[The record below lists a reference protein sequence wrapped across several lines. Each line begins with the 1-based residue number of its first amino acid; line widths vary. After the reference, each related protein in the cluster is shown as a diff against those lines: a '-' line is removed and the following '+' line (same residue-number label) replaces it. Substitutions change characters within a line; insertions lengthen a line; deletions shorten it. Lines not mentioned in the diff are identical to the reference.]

1 MAASRKLD
9 VFHPLCHKADTKDPA
24 SPLRET
30 DDDARK
36 LARVLLRSARH
47 AAIAVLAPENGFPF
61 VSRVLVATDIDGIPV
76 ILVSQLSAHTRAL
89 ARDPRASLLT
99 GEPGK
104 GDPLAYPRL
113 TTQCLAEPVEHS
125 SAFYARIR
133 TRFLARHPK
142 AKLYID
148 FPDFLFFRLKPEQAS
163 LNGGFGR
170 AYQLDGNDLIIQSAA
185 NEAIAVGA
193 AEAVRD
199 LVERHPDVAE
209 SLAIR
214 LKAPESGSW
223 HICGIDSSG
232 FDMISGDFLLR
243 YEFETL
249 AVDAD
254 HICSNISKIAYS
266 IP

>member
-1 MAASRKLD
+1 M
-9 VFHPLCHKADTKDPA
+9 KDQP
-24 SPLRET
+24 SPIRET

-47 AAIAVLAPENGFPF
+47 AAIAVLDPETGFPF
-61 VSRVLVATDIDGIPV
+61 ASRVLVATDIDGAPV
-76 ILVSQLSAHTRAL
+76 ILVSKLSAHTKAL
-89 ARDPRASLLT
+89 ARDARASLLT

-104 GDPLAYPRL
+104 GDPLAHPRL
-113 TTQCLAEPVEHS
+113 TTQCLAQPVERGD
-125 SAFYARIR
+125 AFHERIR
-133 TRFLARHPK
+133 TRFLARHAK

-185 NEAIAVGA
+185 NEEIAAGA
-193 AEAVRD
+193 AETVRD

-209 SLAIR
+209 ALAAR
-214 LKAPESGSW
+214 LKAPESASW
-223 HICGIDSSG
+223 RICGIDLSG

-249 AVDAD
+249 AGDAD

>member
-1 MAASRKLD
+1 M
-9 VFHPLCHKADTKDPA
+9 KDQP

-30 DDDARK
+30 DDEARK
-36 LARVLLRSARH
+36 LARVLLRSARY
-47 AAIAVLAPENGFPF
+47 AAIAVLDPETGFPF
-61 VSRVLVATDIDGIPV
+61 ASRVLVATDIDGTPV
-76 ILVSQLSAHTRAL
+76 ILVSKLSAHTKAL
-89 ARDPRASLLT
+89 AKDPRASLLT

-113 TTQCLAEPVEHS
+113 TTQCLAELVERGNAIHE
-125 SAFYARIR
+125 RIR
-133 TRFLARHPK
+133 TRFLDRHSK
-142 AKLYID
+142 AALYID

-170 AYQLDGNDLIIQSAA
+170 AYLLDGNDLVIQSAA
-185 NEAIAVGA
+185 NEAIAAEA
-193 AEAVRD
+193 AETVRD
-199 LVERHPDVAE
+199 LVERHPDIAE
-209 SLAIR
+209 ALAIR
-214 LKAPESGSW
+214 LKAPESSPW
-223 HICGIDSSG
+223 RICGIDSSG

-254 HICSNISKIAYS
+254 HICSNMSKVAYS

>member
-1 MAASRKLD
+1 M
-9 VFHPLCHKADTKDPA
+9 KDQP
-24 SPLRET
+24 SPIRET

-47 AAIAVLAPENGFPF
+47 AAIAVLDPETGFPF
-61 VSRVLVATDIDGIPV
+61 ASRVLVATDIDGTPV
-76 ILVSQLSAHTRAL
+76 ILVSKLSAHTKAL
-89 ARDPRASLLT
+89 GHDARASLLA
-99 GEPGK
+99 GEAGK
-104 GDPLAYPRL
+104 GDPLAHPRL
-113 TTQCLAEPVEHS
+113 TTQCLAEPVERDN
-125 SAFYARIR
+125 AFHERLR
-133 TRFLARHPK
+133 TRFLARHAK

-170 AYQLDGNDLIIQSAA
+170 AYQLNGNDLIIQSAA
-185 NEAIAVGA
+185 NEEIAAGA
-193 AEAVRD
+193 AETVRD

-209 SLAIR
+209 ALAAR
-214 LKAPESGSW
+214 LKAPESASW
-223 HICGIDSSG
+223 RICGIDPSG

-249 AVDAD
+249 ARDAD
-254 HICSNISKIAYS
+254 HICSNMSKIAYS

>member
-1 MAASRKLD
+1 M
-9 VFHPLCHKADTKDPA
+9 KDQP

-47 AAIAVLAPENGFPF
+47 AAIAVLDTETGFPF
-61 VSRVLVATDIDGIPV
+61 ASRVLVATDIDGTPV

-113 TTQCLAEPVEHS
+113 TTQCLAEPVERS
-125 SAFYARIR
+125 SAFYERIR
-133 TRFLARHPK
+133 TRFLARHTK

-148 FPDFLFFRLKPEQAS
+148 FPDFLFFRLKQEQAS

-185 NEAIAVGA
+185 NEAIAAEA
-193 AEAVRD
+193 AETVRD

-209 SLAIR
+209 ALAIR
-214 LKAPESGSW
+214 LKAPESGPW
-223 HICGIDSSG
+223 RICGIDSSG

-254 HICSNISKIAYS
+254 HICSNMTKIAYS

>member
-1 MAASRKLD
+1 M
-9 VFHPLCHKADTKDPA
+9 KDQP

-47 AAIAVLAPENGFPF
+47 AAIAVLDPETGFPF
-61 VSRVLVATDIDGIPV
+61 ASRVLVATDIDGTPV
-76 ILVSQLSAHTRAL
+76 ILVSKLSAHTRAL
-89 ARDPRASLLT
+89 ARDPRASLLA

-104 GDPLAYPRL
+104 GDPLAHPRL
-113 TTQCLAEPVEHS
+113 TTQCLAEPVERGN
-125 SAFYARIR
+125 AFYERIR
-133 TRFLARHPK
+133 TRFLARHTK
-142 AKLYID
+142 AQLYID

-170 AYQLDGNDLIIQSAA
+170 AYQLDGHDLIIQSAA
-185 NEAIAVGA
+185 NEEIAAGA

-209 SLAIR
+209 MLATR
-214 LKAPESGSW
+214 LNAPKSASW
-223 HICGIDSSG
+223 RICGIDSSG
-232 FDMISGDFLLR
+232 FDLISGDFLLR

-249 AVDAD
+249 AGDAD

>member
-1 MAASRKLD
+1 M
-9 VFHPLCHKADTKDPA
+9 KDQP

-47 AAIAVLAPENGFPF
+47 AAIAVLDPETGFPF
-61 VSRVLVATDIDGIPV
+61 ASRVLIATDIDGTPV

-89 ARDPRASLLT
+89 AKDLRASLLT

-113 TTQCLAEPVEHS
+113 TTQCVAEPVERGN
-125 SAFYARIR
+125 AFYERIR
-133 TRFLARHPK
+133 TRFLARHTK

-148 FPDFLFFRLKPEQAS
+148 FPDFLFFRLKPEKAS

-185 NEAIAVGA
+185 NEEIAAGA
-193 AEAVRD
+193 TEAVRD
-199 LVERHPDVAE
+199 LVERHPDVEE

-214 LKAPESGSW
+214 LEAPKSGSW
-223 HICGIDSSG
+223 RICGIDPSG
-232 FDMISGDFLLR
+232 FDMISSDFLLR

-249 AVDAD
+249 AVDVD

>member
-1 MAASRKLD
+1 M
-9 VFHPLCHKADTKDPA
+9 KDQP
-24 SPLRET
+24 SPIRET

-47 AAIAVLAPENGFPF
+47 AAIAVLDPETGFPF
-61 VSRVLVATDIDGIPV
+61 ASRVLVATDIDGTPV
-76 ILVSQLSAHTRAL
+76 ILVSKLSAHTKAL
-89 ARDPRASLLT
+89 GHDARASLLT

-104 GDPLAYPRL
+104 GDPLAHPRL
-113 TTQCLAEPVEHS
+113 TTQCLAEPVERGDALH
-125 SAFYARIR
+125 ARLR
-133 TRFLARHPK
+133 ARFLARHTK

-170 AYQLDGNDLIIQSAA
+170 AYQLDGSDLIIQSAA
-185 NEAIAVGA
+185 NEEIAAGA
-193 AEAVRD
+193 AETVRD
-199 LVERHPDVAE
+199 LVARHPDVTEA
-209 SLAIR
+209 LAAR
-214 LKAPESGSW
+214 LKAPKPASW
-223 HICGIDSSG
+223 RICGIDPSG

-249 AVDAD
+249 AEEAD

>member
-1 MAASRKLD
+1 M
-9 VFHPLCHKADTKDPA
+9 KDQP
-24 SPLRET
+24 SPIRET

-47 AAIAVLAPENGFPF
+47 AAIAVLDPETGFPF
-61 VSRVLVATDIDGIPV
+61 ASRVLVATDIDGTPV
-76 ILVSQLSAHTRAL
+76 ILVSKLSAHTKAL
-89 ARDPRASLLT
+89 ARDARASLLT
-99 GEPGK
+99 GELGK
-104 GDPLAYPRL
+104 GDPLAHPRL
-113 TTQCLAEPVEHS
+113 TTQCLAEPVEHGN
-125 SAFYARIR
+125 AFHERIR
-133 TRFLARHPK
+133 TRFLARHTK

-148 FPDFLFFRLKPEQAS
+148 FPDFLFFRLKPQQAS

-170 AYQLDGNDLIIQSAA
+170 AYQLDGNDLIIQSAV
-185 NEAIAVGA
+185 NEEIAAGA
-193 AEAVRD
+193 AETVRD

-209 SLAIR
+209 ALAAR
-214 LKAPESGSW
+214 LKAPESASW
-223 HICGIDSSG
+223 RICGIDPSG

-249 AVDAD
+249 VGDAD

>member
-1 MAASRKLD
+1 M
-9 VFHPLCHKADTKDPA
+9 KDQP
-24 SPLRET
+24 SPIRET

-47 AAIAVLAPENGFPF
+47 AAIAVLDPETGFPF
-61 VSRVLVATDIDGIPV
+61 ASRVLVATDIDGTPV
-76 ILVSQLSAHTRAL
+76 ILVSKLSAHTKAL
-89 ARDPRASLLT
+89 GHDARASLLT
-99 GEPGK
+99 GEAGK
-104 GDPLAYPRL
+104 GDPLAHPRL
-113 TTQCLAEPVEHS
+113 TTQCLAEPVERDN
-125 SAFYARIR
+125 AFHERLR
-133 TRFLARHPK
+133 TRFLARHAK

-170 AYQLDGNDLIIQSAA
+170 AYQLNGNDLIIQSAA
-185 NEAIAVGA
+185 NEEIAAGA
-193 AEAVRD
+193 AETVRD

-209 SLAIR
+209 ALAAR
-214 LKAPESGSW
+214 LKAPESASW
-223 HICGIDSSG
+223 RICGIDPSG

-249 AVDAD
+249 AGDAD